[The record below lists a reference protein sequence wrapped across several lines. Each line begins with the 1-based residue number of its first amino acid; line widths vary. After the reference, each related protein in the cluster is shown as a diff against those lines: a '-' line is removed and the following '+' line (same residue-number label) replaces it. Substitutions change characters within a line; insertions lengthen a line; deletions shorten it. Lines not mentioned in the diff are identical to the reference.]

1 MVVLAYLSTKRSK
14 LRSFLSNQIFNRHSM
29 HMSIRKLSRRMS
41 KIVTD
46 KRQSQLSEPIVW
58 PLCHSQ
64 KGQFLSQE
72 EVGGI
77 VVIKHH

>member
-1 MVVLAYLSTKRSK
+1 
-14 LRSFLSNQIFNRHSM
+14 
-29 HMSIRKLSRRMS
+29 MS

-58 PLCHSQ
+58 PLRHSQ

-77 VVIKHH
+77 VVIKTPLTHAKTENLASKNITTG